1 MIDAAAAPFAFLCAL
16 LLVPVVLLLELVLTG
31 LETLPLLLLGFSA
44 LALGFAFDGGGGR
57 DGGTGVPTAVD
68 VKGLGDGLLVPRPP
82 PPAWHTL
89 FWTWYFIPSAVI
101 FFPQ

>member
-1 MIDAAAAPFAFLCAL
+1 MAMIDAAPAPFAFLCAL
-16 LLVPVVLLLELVLTG
+16 LLGALLLMPALALVG
-31 LETLPLLLLGFSA
+31 LETLLLPPPGSSA

-89 FWTWYFIPSAVI
+89 FWT
-101 FFPQ
+101 